1 MSRPTEERLEA
12 ITIPLDRATLCVDC
26 ETVSSS
32 RSECPV
38 CGSDSMVSLSHI
50 LGGSLVAE
58 ESYSPP
64 SQSTTKFDVEM
75 NISVQHLP
83 AKDVDA
89 TVKAI
94 TDLLR
99 QSLEQGR
106 AKFHM
111 HLEPAKQE
119 DVQTSKRAA

>member
-26 ETVSSS
+26 EIVSSS

-50 LGGSLVAE
+50 MGGSLVSE

-64 SQSTTKFDVEM
+64 SPNTTRFDVEM
-75 NISVQHLP
+75 NISVQDLP

-89 TVKAI
+89 TVKVI
-94 TDLLR
+94 TDLIR
-99 QSLEQGR
+99 QSLERSR
-106 AKFHM
+106 AKFHI
-111 HLEPAKQE
+111 HLEPATDVDVKKSKQ
-119 DVQTSKRAA
+119 AA